1 MDVEHL
7 LNVTG
12 TVLFQHPSREE
23 PSILFLLGTIT
34 CGFLSTTDRASHSLG
49 PGTKDAGLRDSVL
62 NPQNSEERLPPR
74 ITESV
79 ALIISRQVSEEI
91 VTDVRYCELSVARI
105 GPSREQGMPEYQEL
119 QKPEE
124 LIIRSQS
131 KQNITTSWLVESL
144 YEHEKPACAEVG
156 NKRGRS
162 LGQARRRGRKRQER
176 Q

>member
-79 ALIISRQVSEEI
+79 ALIIS
-91 VTDVRYCELSVARI
+91 TY
-105 GPSREQGMPEYQEL
+105 
-119 QKPEE
+119 
-124 LIIRSQS
+124 
-131 KQNITTSWLVESL
+131 
-144 YEHEKPACAEVG
+144 
-156 NKRGRS
+156 
-162 LGQARRRGRKRQER
+162 GQAGFRGDCDRCQVL
-176 Q
+176 